1 MVNKKV
7 NCIYCQD
14 GILYPGTI
22 CLYCYKNKHIDCAF
36 KTVQHKLGEQNEMV

>member
-1 MVNKKV
+1 MVNKKVNKKV

-22 CLYCYKNKHIDCAF
+22 CLYCYKNK
-36 KTVQHKLGEQNEMV
+36 QGEDTQ